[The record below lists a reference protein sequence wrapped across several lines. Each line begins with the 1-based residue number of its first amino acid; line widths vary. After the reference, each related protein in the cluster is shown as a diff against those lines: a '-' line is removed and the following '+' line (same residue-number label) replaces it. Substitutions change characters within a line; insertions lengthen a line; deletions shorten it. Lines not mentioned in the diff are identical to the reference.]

1 MQPPPPQSIFREP
14 ATAVSGMR
22 VRDLLQFQDLRT
34 AETRDDQRFHAASV
48 AVDRPRK
55 FVASSLPPASIIVL
69 SFRPQQPRE
78 YPGSRGE
85 GFASKIGA
93 ARGCRWK
100 RPRLPCLERKR
111 SPGSFLPV
119 LLF

>member
-1 MQPPPPQSIFREP
+1 
-14 ATAVSGMR
+14 MR
-22 VRDLLQFQDLRT
+22 IRDLLQFQDLRA
-34 AETRDDQRFHAASV
+34 AETSDNQRFHAASV
-48 AVDRPRK
+48 AVERSRK
-55 FVASSLPPASIIVL
+55 FVASSPRRASIIVL

-93 ARGCRWK
+93 TRGCRWK
-100 RPRLPCLERKR
+100 RLRLPCLERKR

-119 LLF
+119 LLFRKAFST